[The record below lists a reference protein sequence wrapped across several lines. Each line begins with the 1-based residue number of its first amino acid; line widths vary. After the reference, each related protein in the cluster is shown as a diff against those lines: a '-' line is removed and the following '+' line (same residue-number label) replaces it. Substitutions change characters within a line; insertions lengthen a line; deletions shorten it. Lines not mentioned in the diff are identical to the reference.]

1 LLDIY
6 KKSRLLCNM
15 DECGTESQSHGFFW
29 ENHIKTKIFGITEK
43 SSYTC
48 IHDIS
53 KEQNRFDESEN
64 ISIKTMG
71 GDTLFLGSA
80 LRIFEY
86 SPDEKHTCMVI
97 VYRQREDKKTVSR
110 VVEFSL
116 DRKDVLFGTVTAAD
130 ILELEHMIRSLPKS
144 GRVPKSA
151 REESEAKKKDMN
163 KRSTA
168 IQFNIKIDSQTQRRL
183 QCSIPKFDAFLTKN
197 ADIVLLYDS
206 PEPMVRGMPI
216 PHVLASTRRKRVK
229 KGGSLTTRKTTGSG
243 GIRGKR
249 SRS

>member
-1 LLDIY
+1 
-6 KKSRLLCNM
+6 M

-53 KEQNRFDESEN
+53 KEQNPFDDSEN

-116 DRKDVLFGTVTAAD
+116 DRKDVLFGTVTVED
-130 ILELEHMIRSLPKS
+130 ILELEQMIRELPKS
-144 GRVPKSA
+144 GRISKSA
-151 REESEAKKKDMN
+151 REESEAKKKDIN
-163 KRSTA
+163 KRSDA

-197 ADIVLLYDS
+197 ADTILLYDS
-206 PEPMVRGMPI
+206 SEPIVREMPI
-216 PHVLASTRRKRVK
+216 PHVLTSTRRKRIK
-229 KGGSLTTRKTTGSG
+229 KGGRLAPRKTTRSGS
-243 GIRGKR
+243 IRGKR
-249 SRS
+249 SCA